1 MKHLFSLLKNMFKYF
16 VNRSGGFKG
25 FSLLELLIVITIIA
39 ILSVVVVPRFM
50 DIPQKARVEAAKQQ
64 ISSFGLALDRYYL
77 DNGRYPTTQQG
88 LEALIQ
94 KPSTDPAPNN
104 YNPGGYLKK
113 NQIPNDPWG
122 NPFVYQ
128 SPGEHGNDYEILSY
142 GADGK
147 EGGDG
152 VDADIKS
159 WE

>member
-1 MKHLFSLLKNMFKYF
+1 MKQLVHATRDAYRFIIKKAGNM
-16 VNRSGGFKG
+16 KG

-64 ISSFGLALDRYYL
+64 ISAFGLALDRYYL
-77 DNGRYPTTQQG
+77 DNGKYPTTEQG

-94 KPSTDPAPNN
+94 KPTTDPAPMN

-122 NPFVYQ
+122 NPYVYR
-128 SPGEHGNDYEILSY
+128 SPGEYGNDYEIVSY

-147 EGGDG
+147 QGGTG
-152 VDADIKS
+152 VDEDIKS

>member
-1 MKHLFSLLKNMFKYF
+1 MKHLLNISKKTFNII
-16 VNRSGGFKG
+16 VNRVGGMKG

-64 ISSFGLALDRYYL
+64 ISAFGLALDRYYL
-77 DNGRYPTTQQG
+77 DNSRYPTTQQG

-94 KPSTDPAPNN
+94 EPSTEPVPNN

-122 NPFVYQ
+122 NQFVYR
-128 SPGEHGNDYEILSY
+128 SPGEHGNDYEIISY

-147 EGGDG
+147 DGGSG
-152 VDADIKS
+152 IDADIRS